1 MSTYIARANLFLNYI
16 FQAENCASLCGGGFT
31 SGVAQAG
38 LGTAQVGATLNLY
51 FWHGIDFL
59 LDRRKLEAY
68 AEPGDVTEGNQAVYG
83 KVPARSTQDGGATD
97 LERSG
102 SDGQNEEHVYDD
114 VPPADQSSGMSD
126 VALDSSSSFQ
136 NDNYET
142 IE

>member
-1 MSTYIARANLFLNYI
+1 MFLNYI

-51 FWHGIDFL
+51 FWHWVDFL

-68 AEPGDVTEGNQAVYG
+68 AEPGDDAEGNQAVYG

-126 VALDSSSSFQ
+126 VALDSSNSFQ

>member
-1 MSTYIARANLFLNYI
+1 ML
-16 FQAENCASLCGGGFT
+16 
-31 SGVAQAG
+31 
-38 LGTAQVGATLNLY
+38 
-51 FWHGIDFL
+51 
-59 LDRRKLEAY
+59 
-68 AEPGDVTEGNQAVYG
+68 
-83 KVPARSTQDGGATD
+83 ARSTQDGGATD

-126 VALDSSSSFQ
+126 VALDSSNSFQ